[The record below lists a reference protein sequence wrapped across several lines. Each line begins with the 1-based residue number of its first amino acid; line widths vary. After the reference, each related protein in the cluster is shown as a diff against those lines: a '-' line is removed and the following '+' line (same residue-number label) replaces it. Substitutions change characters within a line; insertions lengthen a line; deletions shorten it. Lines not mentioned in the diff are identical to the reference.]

1 MPASFWQ
8 TIAVYADYLAPV
20 AGPLLSSTSR
30 AAAAL
35 HNAECETRALKE
47 NIRMF
52 ESVTLLSPEDE

>member
-1 MPASFWQ
+1 MSASFWQ

-35 HNAECETRALKE
+35 HNAECETRELEAK
-47 NIRMF
+47 IRMF
-52 ESVTLLSPEDE
+52 DSVQLLSPEDD